1 MKHRLNLGDVEVT
14 HINGGFLRLDGGTMF
29 GVVPKTM
36 WEKQVPC
43 DSRNRIRLA
52 CNCLLVR
59 TPDVLALVDTGFG
72 TRLDERARDIYGVED
87 TTILDSLD
95 EAGTAAEDI
104 DLVVFTHLHFDHL
117 AGSLREIEGALQATF
132 PRATHCVQRGE
143 WRDARDGRST
153 MRSSY
158 RTTDLDALKS
168 QVTLELLYGDSE
180 LTPHIS
186 TFLTGGHTEWHQGIA
201 ITGKDQRL
209 IYPGD
214 LLPTRAHLRTYWNM
228 AYDLFPLQTIERKNQ
243 CISDAIRNDWI
254 IAWDH
259 DPEHPWSRLEKVD
272 DHIMARPL

>member
-1 MKHRLNLGDVEVT
+1 MHSLNLGDVEVI
-14 HINGGFLRLDGGTMF
+14 HINGGFFRLDGGTMF

-36 WEKQVPC
+36 WGKQIAC

-59 TPDVLALVDTGFG
+59 TSDVLALVDTGVG
-72 TRLDERARDIYGVED
+72 TRFDDQSRDIYGIED
-87 TTILDSLD
+87 TTIHDSLT
-95 EAGTAAEDI
+95 EAGIAPEDI

-117 AGSLREIEGALQATF
+117 AGSLCEVEGTLQATF

-143 WRDARDGRST
+143 WRDACDGRST

-168 QVTLELLYGDSE
+168 QVELNLLYGDSE

-186 TFLTGGHTEWHQGIA
+186 TFLTGGHTEWHQGVVV
-201 ITGKDQRL
+201 TGKEQRL
-209 IYPGD
+209 IFPGD
-214 LLPTRAHLRTYWNM
+214 LLPMRTHLRTFWNM
-228 AYDLFPLQTIERKNQ
+228 AYDLFPLQTIERKKQ
-243 CISDAIRNDWI
+243 CIRDAIRNDWI

-259 DPEHPWSRLEKVD
+259 DPEQPWSRLEKVD
-272 DHIMARPL
+272 DHIAARNL

>member
-1 MKHRLNLGDVEVT
+1 MRSLNLGDVEVI
-14 HINGGFLRLDGGTMF
+14 HINGGFFRLDGGTMF

-36 WEKQVPC
+36 WEKQIAC

-72 TRLDERARDIYGVED
+72 TRFDDQSRDIYGIED
-87 TTILDSLD
+87 TTILDSLT
-95 EAGTAAEDI
+95 EAGIAPEDI

-117 AGSLREIEGALQATF
+117 AGSLREVEGTLQATF

-143 WRDARDGRST
+143 WRDACDGRST

-158 RTTDLDALKS
+158 RPTDLDALKS
-168 QVTLELLYGDSE
+168 QVALNLLYGDSE

-186 TFLTGGHTEWHQGIA
+186 TFLTGGHTEWHQGVVV
-201 ITGKDQRL
+201 TGKDQRL
-209 IYPGD
+209 IFQATSY
-214 LLPTRAHLRTYWNM
+214 LRAHLRTYWNM
-228 AYDLFPLQTIERKNQ
+228 AYDLFPLQTIERKKQ
-243 CISDAIRNDWI
+243 CIRDAIHNDWI

-259 DPEHPWSRLEKVD
+259 DPEQPWSRLEKVD
-272 DHIMARPL
+272 DHIVARDL